1 MVISE
6 QPGNADT
13 LEVFTV
19 PDLPSGVDPGEDPE
33 TDALVRAAAARVLLD
48 ASYELTS
55 DWRAGDGCHLVG
67 VAVPD
72 RVFEERDERLRA
84 AAAAVEGLEPLD
96 RTEAETLFETA
107 EMTPDGDLG
116 TAYELDEWLKE
127 EVNVAFYRTADG
139 RLLARPVDRFER
151 PSSKLFSGRYKSA
164 SLVSVFPNARPAQ
177 AVVVQAQGVSDED
190 ESDDDFED
198 EDGRAPERAEGNG
211 DKDAFPPP
219 CANADVSWP
228 PVQRLNSLRARQF
241 LLATVDDRDPVE
253 LHWNERLLVRGHAL
267 AFYAGAGPAPREL
280 IVRHYGGPR
289 PGILPG
295 QPPQTL
301 GEGDDAYRLVATY
314 DGPALF
320 GKDRRHAVSTMPLES
335 YLTVCASPVDGQE
348 TEYALCVRDGVLH
361 LLKDEGRAQHA
372 VTVPGTHEPG
382 SDPLALALAVLP
394 DLLTFPPTAAVD
406 ISTSAPHAVADA
418 VRFTSSPGEN
428 TWEELYGE
436 DWDDYEWANEDFI
449 RRHHDLTPLRLDIN
463 GTPHLAAPVD
473 GDWVVIPVDD
483 EEVRLN
489 RDFLTVCYDF
499 DGGGISSG
507 RGSQTTGEVR
517 PGLNA
522 CRQDFSEE
530 NWDRDL
536 ILSRADLVAFAGEQA
551 GGSRF
556 VADIVHA
563 LIGGL
568 DETPDA
574 GREGDLENYQDVTV
588 FTDFEPDDEEGLTF
602 LRVLGDRYGDAS
614 PVRKRIDAY
623 LAEVA
628 PPDTGRLRGR
638 PGEPRDPLTA

>member
-1 MVISE
+1 MHHEDTVISSYASVEGNESSGTHSIVVISE

-67 VAVPD
+67 VAVPE
-72 RVFEERDERLRA
+72 RVFKERDERLRA

-107 EMTPDGDLG
+107 EITPDGDLG

-253 LHWNERLLVRGHAL
+253 LRWNDRLLVRGHAL

-314 DGPALF
+314 DGPALL

-335 YLTVCASPVDGQE
+335 YLTVCVSPVDGQE

-361 LLKDEGRAQHA
+361 RLKDEGRAQHA

-382 SDPLALALAVLP
+382 SDPLALALPVLP

-428 TWEELYGE
+428 TWEE
-436 DWDDYEWANEDFI
+436 
-449 RRHHDLTPLRLDIN
+449 RCQ
-463 GTPHLAAPVD
+463 
-473 GDWVVIPVDD
+473 VVVPAD
-483 EEVRLN
+483 EVL
-489 RDFLTVCYDF
+489 
-499 DGGGISSG
+499 
-507 RGSQTTGEVR
+507 VR
-517 PGLNA
+517 PLVVVPV
-522 CRQDFSEE
+522 
-530 NWDRDL
+530 
-536 ILSRADLVAFAGEQA
+536 LSVQV

-574 GREGDLENYQDVTV
+574 GREGDLKNYQDVTV
-588 FTDFEPDDEEGLTF
+588 FADFEPDDEEGLTF

-638 PGEPRDPLTA
+638 PGESRDPLTA